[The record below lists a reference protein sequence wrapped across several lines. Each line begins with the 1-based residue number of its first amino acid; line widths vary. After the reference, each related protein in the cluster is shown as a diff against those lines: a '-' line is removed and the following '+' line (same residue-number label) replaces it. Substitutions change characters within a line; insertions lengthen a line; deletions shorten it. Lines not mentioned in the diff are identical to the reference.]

1 MTNTKVTSA
10 PVTIVPFNG
19 FAKRIISAYV
29 SADKANVKMRDAVQT
44 TMQQF
49 IDTCAQTNGRTEASC
64 KALQKAIKES
74 EVAANSVAKGLM
86 EAKTWT
92 EYSQS
97 AARALYWNVDFEPSL
112 KNDTGRKLPWSK
124 KATNATTA
132 AGKTVSTDRAALD
145 KTISKAIQQA
155 RLLGLEE
162 FAAEI
167 LDVAIERLSDFKEVD
182 ASK

>member
-1 MTNTKVTSA
+1 MTNAKVNTA

-19 FAKRIISAYV
+19 FAKKIVSAYS
-29 SADKANVKMRDAVQT
+29 SADKAQIKLREVVQVA
-44 TMQQF
+44 MQQF
-49 IDTCAQTNGRTEASC
+49 IDTCAQANGRTEASC

-112 KNDTGRKLPWSK
+112 KNDADKKLPWSK
-124 KATNATTA
+124 KATNQTTA

-145 KTISKAIQQA
+145 KTISKAIHLA

-162 FAAEI
+162 LAATW
-167 LDVAIERLSDFKEVD
+167 LDAAIERLADFKEIE
-182 ASK
+182 AK

>member
-1 MTNTKVTSA
+1 MKKVDQA
-10 PVTIVPFNG
+10 PVQVIPFNG
-19 FAKRIISAYV
+19 FAKKIVSAYV
-29 SADKANVKMRDAVQT
+29 SADKANVKLRDAVQV

-49 IDTCAQTNGRTEASC
+49 IDTCAQANGRTEASC

-112 KNDTGRKLPWSK
+112 KNDADKKLPWSK
-124 KATNATTA
+124 KATNTTTTA
-132 AGKTVSTDRAALD
+132 GRTVSTSRADLD
-145 KTISKAIQQA
+145 KTLSKALQQM
-155 RLLGLEE
+155 RLISLEGT
-162 FAAEI
+162 AADL
-167 LDVAIERLSDFKEVD
+167 LDFLTERLADFKEV
-182 ASK
+182 K

>member
-1 MTNTKVTSA
+1 MTNVKKPASVT
-10 PVTIVPFNG
+10 VVPFNG
-19 FAKRIISAYV
+19 FAKKIVSAYV
-29 SADKANVKMRDAVQT
+29 SADKANTKMRDAVQVA
-44 TMQQF
+44 MQQF

-92 EYSQS
+92 EYGQS

-112 KNDTGRKLPWSK
+112 KNDADKKLPWSK
-124 KATNATTA
+124 KATNQTTN
-132 AGKTVSTDRAALD
+132 AGKTISTDRAALD
-145 KTISKAIQQA
+145 KTISKALQQA
-155 RLLGLEE
+155 RLLKLEE

-167 LDVAIERLSDFKEVD
+167 LDLCIERLADFKEVTD
-182 ASK
+182 SK

>member
-1 MTNTKVTSA
+1 MTTAIKSA
-10 PVTIVPFNG
+10 PVAIIPFNA
-19 FAKRIISAYV
+19 FAKRIIGAYV
-29 SADKANVKMRDAVQT
+29 SADKANTKMRDIVQVA
-44 TMQQF
+44 MQQF
-49 IDTCAQTNGRTEASC
+49 VDTNAQANGRTEASC

-112 KNDTGRKLPWSK
+112 KNDADKKLPWSK
-124 KATNATTA
+124 KATNTATA
-132 AGKTVSTDRAALD
+132 SGKVTSTERADLD

-155 RLLGLEE
+155 RLLGLVDL
-162 FAAEI
+162 AAE
-167 LDVAIERLSDFKEVD
+167 LVDVAIERLDGFKEIE
-182 ASK
+182 AK